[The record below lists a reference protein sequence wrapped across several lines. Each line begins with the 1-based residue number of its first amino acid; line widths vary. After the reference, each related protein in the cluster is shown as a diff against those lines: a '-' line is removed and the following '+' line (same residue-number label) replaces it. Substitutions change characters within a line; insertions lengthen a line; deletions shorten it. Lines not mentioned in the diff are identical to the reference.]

1 MRALLTRLS
10 AARKDQR
17 APARDIDPHYLAR
30 LLRACGQAGAAARP
44 DPLTLHPGNLI
55 TP

>member
-17 APARDIDPHYLAR
+17 ASARAIDPDYLA
-30 LLRACGQAGAAARP
+30 LI
-44 DPLTLHPGNLI
+44 PLPAFG
-55 TP
+55 

>member
-17 APARDIDPHYLAR
+17 APARDIDPITWLGSCAP
-30 LLRACGQAGAAARP
+30 AARQAP
-44 DPLTLHPGNLI
+44 QLGLI
-55 TP
+55 P